1 MTSISFIIPHKGR
14 EQYLLQTI
22 RSVIAQDY
30 ARAEIEI
37 IVVTQNER
45 LSEELYSL
53 QEQVSLSVYNR
64 PYNDTIS
71 ALRNFGVRQSTSEYL
86 AFLDADVELSRNW
99 ISSMLDVLNQSDK
112 RVIASAVQVNGPSA
126 PPLERIRT
134 SLSNAVTDQSV
145 RFLPGRNLL
154 LRRETFDTIG
164 GFPEHLVTCE
174 DYYFTEMASR
184 MGELYYTSAA
194 SYIHLG
200 EDKDYGE
207 MFRKEIWRGQS
218 NLLSAKGRR
227 IPLSEIPSFIVPI
240 GLLILAT
247 ASFVLLLTG
256 YPVFAAI
263 CFIMFIFPVT
273 AYTLRLFRLCKDD
286 VGISKVLK
294 FYLYYFPAR
303 AIGTIGGMFR
313 TLGTKSHN
321 R

>member
-1 MTSISFIIPHKGR
+1 
-14 EQYLLQTI
+14 
-22 RSVIAQDY
+22 
-30 ARAEIEI
+30 
-37 IVVTQNER
+37 
-45 LSEELYSL
+45 
-53 QEQVSLSVYNR
+53 
-64 PYNDTIS
+64 
-71 ALRNFGVRQSTSEYL
+71 
-86 AFLDADVELSRNW
+86 
-99 ISSMLDVLNQSDK
+99 
-112 RVIASAVQVNGPSA
+112 
-126 PPLERIRT
+126 
-134 SLSNAVTDQSV
+134 
-145 RFLPGRNLL
+145 
-154 LRRETFDTIG
+154 
-164 GFPEHLVTCE
+164 
-174 DYYFTEMASR
+174 